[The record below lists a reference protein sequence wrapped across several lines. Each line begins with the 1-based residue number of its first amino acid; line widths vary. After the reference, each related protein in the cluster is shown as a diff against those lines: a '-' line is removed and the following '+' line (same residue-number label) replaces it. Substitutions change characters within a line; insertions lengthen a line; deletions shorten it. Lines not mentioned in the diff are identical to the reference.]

1 MTKNKK
7 NKNIAAK
14 ILVWI
19 MLIAM
24 VGSMVVSLSLFTK
37 NVDLEF

>member
-1 MTKNKK
+1 MAKNKM

-24 VGSMVVSLSLFTK
+24 VGSMVASLLIYFIR
-37 NVDLEF
+37 

>member
-1 MTKNKK
+1 MTKKK
-7 NKNIAAK
+7 KKTKNLAAK

-24 VGSMVVSLSLFTK
+24 VLSLLASFI
-37 NVDLEF
+37 LPLIA

>member
-1 MTKNKK
+1 MAKK
-7 NKNIAAK
+7 KKSSTSLISK

-24 VGSMVVSLSLFTK
+24 VGSMIASLAIYFIG
-37 NVDLEF
+37 

>member
-1 MTKNKK
+1 MAKNKK
-7 NKNIAAK
+7 KKIKNLGSK

-24 VGSMVVSLSLFTK
+24 VGSFIASLAVYFIK
-37 NVDLEF
+37 

>member
-1 MTKNKK
+1 MANKK
-7 NKNIAAK
+7 KKSNVSLTYK

-24 VGSMVVSLSLFTK
+24 VGSMIAGLIVYFI
-37 NVDLEF
+37 

>member
-1 MTKNKK
+1 MTKKKK

-19 MLIAM
+19 MLLAM
-24 VGSMVVSLSLFTK
+24 VGSMVASLLIYFIR
-37 NVDLEF
+37 

>member
-1 MTKNKK
+1 MAKKNK

-24 VGSMVVSLSLFTK
+24 VGSMVASLLIYFIS
-37 NVDLEF
+37 

>member
-1 MTKNKK
+1 MAKK
-7 NKNIAAK
+7 KSSTNLATK

-24 VGSMVVSLSLFTK
+24 VGSVVASLLIYL
-37 NVDLEF
+37 V

>member
-1 MTKNKK
+1 MAKKNKK
-7 NKNIAAK
+7 KMKNLGSK

-24 VGSMVVSLSLFTK
+24 VGSFIASLAVYFIR
-37 NVDLEF
+37 

>member
-1 MTKNKK
+1 MAKKKK
-7 NKNIAAK
+7 NNNIIAK

-24 VGSMVVSLSLFTK
+24 VGSMVASLLIYF
-37 NVDLEF
+37 L

>member
-1 MTKNKK
+1 MAKGKK

-14 ILVWI
+14 VLVWI

-24 VGSMVVSLSLFTK
+24 VGSMIASLAIYFIG
-37 NVDLEF
+37 

>member
-1 MTKNKK
+1 MTKKKK

-24 VGSMVVSLSLFTK
+24 VGSMVASLLIYFIR
-37 NVDLEF
+37 

>member
-1 MTKNKK
+1 MKKKK

-14 ILVWI
+14 ILVWV

-24 VGSMVVSLSLFTK
+24 VGSLVASLLVYF
-37 NVDLEF
+37 VG

>member
-1 MTKNKK
+1 MSKKKK

-24 VGSMVVSLSLFTK
+24 VGSMVASLLIYF
-37 NVDLEF
+37 L

>member
-7 NKNIAAK
+7 KSKNIGAK

-24 VGSMVVSLSLFTK
+24 VGSFVASLAVYF
-37 NVDLEF
+37 VG

>member
-1 MTKNKK
+1 MAKNKK
-7 NKNIAAK
+7 KKMKNIGAK

-24 VGSMVVSLSLFTK
+24 VGSFVAGLAVYF
-37 NVDLEF
+37 VG

>member
-1 MTKNKK
+1 MAKK
-7 NKNIAAK
+7 KKSSTSLISK

-24 VGSMVVSLSLFTK
+24 VGSMIARLAIYFIR
-37 NVDLEF
+37 

>member
-1 MTKNKK
+1 MNKK
-7 NKNIAAK
+7 KKNSNIAAK

-24 VGSMVVSLSLFTK
+24 VGSMIASLLIYFIR
-37 NVDLEF
+37 

>member
-1 MTKNKK
+1 MAKKKK
-7 NKNIAAK
+7 NNNIIAK

-24 VGSMVVSLSLFTK
+24 IGSMVASLLIYFIR
-37 NVDLEF
+37 

>member
-1 MTKNKK
+1 MVKNKK

-14 ILVWI
+14 ILVWV

-24 VGSMVVSLSLFTK
+24 VGSMIASLLIYFI
-37 NVDLEF
+37 N

>member
-1 MTKNKK
+1 MAKK
-7 NKNIAAK
+7 KKSSTSLISK

-24 VGSMVVSLSLFTK
+24 VGSMISSLAI
-37 NVDLEF
+37 